1 MVREIIK
8 DENSLTQ
15 KSERVELAEAKEI
28 ISDLLDTA
36 KAHIDNCAGLAAP
49 QIGLPIKLFIV
60 DLSLLKDENPAW
72 ADFKKV
78 FINPEITFFSEDKET
93 KEEGCLSIPGVSER
107 VPRSLSVTIHYFD
120 ENWVEK
126 TETYSGFE
134 ARAIQHEYDHLM
146 GHVFVDRISPIRRQ
160 MISSK
165 LSSLSKGKVRTHY
178 KVRN

>member
-1 MVREIIK
+1 MA
-8 DENSLTQ
+8 SLI
-15 KSERVELAEAKEI
+15 R
-28 ISDLLDTA
+28 
-36 KAHIDNCAGLAAP
+36 
-49 QIGLPIKLFIV
+49 
-60 DLSLLKDENPAW
+60 
-72 ADFKKV
+72 
-78 FINPEITFFSEDKET
+78 
-93 KEEGCLSIPGVSER
+93 KEEGCLSIPGISER

-178 KVRN
+178 KVKN